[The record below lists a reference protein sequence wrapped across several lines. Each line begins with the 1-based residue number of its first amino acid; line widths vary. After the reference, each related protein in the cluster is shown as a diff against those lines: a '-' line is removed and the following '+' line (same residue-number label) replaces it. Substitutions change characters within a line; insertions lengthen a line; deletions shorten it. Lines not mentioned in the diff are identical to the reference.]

1 MPRPSRQFALF
12 QVSVIRLKPGGKQV
26 EANIV
31 DSDDSEP
38 AKDDDF
44 FALSHLFSLSE
55 LNYVDIARK
64 EKIPQLMSRW
74 PLLAELAQYSESG
87 AETK

>member
-1 MPRPSRQFALF
+1 
-12 QVSVIRLKPGGKQV
+12 VG
-26 EANIV
+26 ANIV
-31 DSDDSEP
+31 DSEESEP
-38 AKDDDF
+38 TTDDDF

-74 PLLAELAQYSESG
+74 PLLAELAQNDKHG
-87 AETK
+87 AEKK

>member
-1 MPRPSRQFALF
+1 
-12 QVSVIRLKPGGKQV
+12 VG
-26 EANIV
+26 ANIV
-31 DSDDSEP
+31 DPEESEP
-38 AKDDDF
+38 TKDDDF

-74 PLLAELAQYSESG
+74 PLLAELAQYGERG
-87 AETK
+87 AEKK

>member
-1 MPRPSRQFALF
+1 M
-12 QVSVIRLKPGGKQV
+12 G
-26 EANIV
+26 ANIV
-31 DSDDSEP
+31 DPEESEP
-38 AKDDDF
+38 TKDDDF

-74 PLLAELAQYSESG
+74 PLLAELAQYGEHG
-87 AETK
+87 AEKK

>member
-1 MPRPSRQFALF
+1 M
-12 QVSVIRLKPGGKQV
+12 GT
-26 EANIV
+26 NIT
-31 DSDDSEP
+31 DLDKSEP
-38 AKDDDF
+38 VKDDDF

-74 PLLAELAQYSESG
+74 PLLAELAQYGEHG
-87 AETK
+87 AEIK